1 MLSSVFP
8 KSLESKE
15 AGCFT
20 KCGVS
25 TKKPVLMKTLAFS
38 HRLVPQAFRQ
48 LCAKEAYF
56 LLRAANLFPNCV
68 DGNAFLGFILG

>member
-1 MLSSVFP
+1 MLSSMFP

-25 TKKPVLMKTLAFS
+25 AKKPVLMKTLAFS
-38 HRLVPQAFRQ
+38 HRLVQQAFHQ

-56 LLRAANLFPNCV
+56 LLRASNLSPGCI
-68 DGNAFLGFILG
+68 DGNAFLGFILD